1 MPSIENRNPIPTNII
16 TGFLGVGKTTVIRHL
31 LEQKPADER
40 WAVLVNEFGEVGID
54 SNLFAEGDSKQRG
67 VTISQVPGGC
77 MCCANGLPMQMALN
91 LLLAKSK
98 PHRLLIEPTGL
109 GHPKEVLA
117 ILTGQY
123 YRDVLALQAT
133 LTLVDSRKIQD
144 ERYTTNS
151 TFNEQLEIAEVIVAN
166 KSDLYEAGDFPALLD
181 YIETQFG
188 IDSKLIYQVQHGAV
202 ELKWLRHAISDASI
216 QAAKPLSASGSAST
230 LPATIEVP
238 PDGCVRKDNQGEG
251 FFSRG
256 WVFGSDWLFDDKKL
270 LSVFHGMDAERMK
283 GVFKTAAGYIGL
295 NKTEDVIS
303 QTSIPELADSRVEV
317 ISDNPDTLEGVEEA
331 LLACVIADDSVDGS
345 NGVPASEGIRQ
356 QTGGQ

>member
-1 MPSIENRNPIPTNII
+1 MPSIETNNPIPTNII
-16 TGFLGVGKTTVIRHL
+16 TGFLGVGKTTAIRHL
-31 LEQKPADER
+31 LEQKPTDER

-54 SNLFAEGDSKQRG
+54 SNLFEDGDSKRRG

-202 ELKWLRHAISDASI
+202 ELKWLRHAISDASCPST
-216 QAAKPLSASGSAST
+216 AA
-230 LPATIEVP
+230 
-238 PDGCVRKDNQGEG
+238 R
-251 FFSRG
+251 
-256 WVFGSDWLFDDKKL
+256 
-270 LSVFHGMDAERMK
+270 LSVFLLLCLLCHCLGMRYF
-283 GVFKTAAGYIGL
+283 VLFLT
-295 NKTEDVIS
+295 V
-303 QTSIPELADSRVEV
+303 Q
-317 ISDNPDTLEGVEEA
+317 
-331 LLACVIADDSVDGS
+331 
-345 NGVPASEGIRQ
+345 
-356 QTGGQ
+356 